1 MLIFYLLCIFKK
13 CTNFSG
19 ILMQLLSRTSLFSLL
34 SFISNE
40 SILPERPI
48 SFSNSTWSLM
58 KGVPINLDNEG
69 CLDLVST
76 SDSWSDSNTQKNYL
90 FSIINT
96 NCTFWEWCPM
106 PESNRHSRRNAIL
119 NRARLPIPPMGLVGH
134 CS

>member
-1 MLIFYLLCIFKK
+1 
-13 CTNFSG
+13 
-19 ILMQLLSRTSLFSLL
+19 MQLLSRTSLFSLL

-48 SFSNSTWSLM
+48 SFSNSTRSLM

-76 SDSWSDSNTQKNYL
+76 SDSWSDSNIQKNYL

-96 NCTFWEWCPM
+96 NCTF
-106 PESNRHSRRNAIL
+106 
-119 NRARLPIPPMGLVGH
+119 
-134 CS
+134 